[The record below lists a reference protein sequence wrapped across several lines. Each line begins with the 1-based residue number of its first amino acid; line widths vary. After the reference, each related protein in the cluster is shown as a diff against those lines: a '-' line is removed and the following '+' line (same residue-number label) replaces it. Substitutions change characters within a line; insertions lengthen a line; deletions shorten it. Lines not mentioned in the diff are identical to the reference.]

1 MIFKRLS
8 PGRAGLKALLR
19 SRLSRA
25 DGQTLVEFAIA
36 LGIFLATTVGIII
49 LCVALFDYEYVDF
62 AAREA
67 VRWAAVR
74 GSDCYL
80 SSQTMP
86 GCSSLSGATPTDI
99 QNYVQQLGYPL
110 IDTSKLTASNIQV
123 NWYSLVYATNSSTGN
138 VYATWPAPPCDTA
151 NPPTGTACNQPGNAV
166 QVIISYPF
174 SFPVSI
180 PFVGSFAPTVTGI
193 SQMVIS
199 Q

>member
-1 MIFKRLS
+1 MKLMRFS
-8 PGRAGLKALLR
+8 PRRACCKSLLQA
-19 SRLSRA
+19 RLSREN
-25 DGQTLVEFAIA
+25 GQTLVEFAIA

-67 VRWAAVR
+67 ARWAAVR

-86 GCSSLSGATPTDI
+86 GCPSLSGASPTDI
-99 QNYVQQLGYPL
+99 QNYVTNLNYPL
-110 IDTSKLTASNIQV
+110 IDTTKLANNISV
-123 NWYSLVYATNSSTGN
+123 SWLSLTYATNTTTGN
-138 VYATWPAPPCDTA
+138 VYATWTACDPA
-151 NPPTGTACNQPGNAV
+151 NPPTGTVCNQPGNAV
-166 QVIISYPF
+166 KVIVSYPF
-174 SFPVSI
+174 SFAVSI
-180 PFVGSFAPTVTGI
+180 PFVGSFTPTVTGI